1 MNFWLALSAGFGF
14 LAVLFG
20 AAGAH
25 MGGDQPEGA
34 ALRQFETGVRYQMWH
49 GVALL
54 GVALRSA
61 QDKEGQRLSLRI
73 AGGAF
78 SVGIVLFSGSLYALS
93 ISGTSNWGFF
103 TPIGGSFFLIGWLA
117 LFLNAFPR
125 RK

>member
-1 MNFWLALSAGFGF
+1 MNVWLALSGGFGF

-20 AAGAH
+20 AVGAH
-25 MGGDQPEGA
+25 MIGGQLEDS

-54 GVALRSA
+54 GVALRAA
-61 QDKEGQRLSLRI
+61 QGQEGRRLSLRV

-78 SVGIVLFSGSLYALS
+78 SIGILLFSGSLYALS
-93 ISGTSNWGFF
+93 LSGASNWGLF
-103 TPIGGSFFLIGWLA
+103 TPIGGSLFLIGWTA
-117 LFLNAFPR
+117 LFLNAFPL